1 MLSMLSTM
9 STISTQNTL
18 STTESKRSP
27 QSGFSLVETVISL
40 ALLSTALLSLA
51 SVFGQGMSMIGTSTG
66 DLVLTQKA
74 TEAIESVFTARDTRI
89 LTWNQIRNVTGAGQ
103 GGGIFLDGPQQL
115 KDPGVDGLVN
125 PSDDTAVET
134 ATLPGRDNVLGT
146 ADDETIALDDY
157 TREIEIR
164 DVSAGLRQIRVI
176 VRYLPGGTGSTATP
190 REFTLVSFIS
200 TYA

>member
-115 KDPGVDGLVN
+115 KDPGVDGRGKT
-125 PSDDTAVET
+125 SDDTAV
-134 ATLPGRDNVLGT
+134 GT
-146 ADDETIALDDY
+146 ARLA
-157 TREIEIR
+157 
-164 DVSAGLRQIRVI
+164 
-176 VRYLPGGTGSTATP
+176 
-190 REFTLVSFIS
+190 
-200 TYA
+200 